1 MGKAFI
7 RCVANSC
14 RKFFCRDLGSHTLL
28 RQRSMACVVPEG
40 PSRSGGVVGKVPQ
53 IKYLRFKPDQLEVH

>member
-7 RCVANSC
+7 RCIADTAANFSA
-14 RKFFCRDLGSHTLL
+14 GVTAVTLSPPTL
-28 RQRSMACVVPEG
+28 YGLYLSGR

-53 IKYLRFKPDQLEVH
+53 IKYLRFKPDQLEVD